1 MLSHY
6 RRRDW
11 ESALAA
17 IERGRSFDEEQRF
30 ATLYDVYS
38 ARIRA
43 FQLTPPPEDWD
54 GAFALD
60 SK

>member
-6 RRRDW
+6 RQRDW
-11 ESALAA
+11 ASALAA

-30 ATLYDVYS
+30 TTLYDVYS
-38 ARIRA
+38 SRIRT
-43 FQLTPPPEDWD
+43 FQQTPPPDDWD
-54 GAFALD
+54 GAYALD